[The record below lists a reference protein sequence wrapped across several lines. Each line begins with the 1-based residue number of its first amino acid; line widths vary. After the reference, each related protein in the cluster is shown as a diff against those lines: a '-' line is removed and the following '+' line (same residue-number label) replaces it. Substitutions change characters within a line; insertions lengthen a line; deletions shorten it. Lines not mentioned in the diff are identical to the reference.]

1 MGSNYDYSGY
11 SDLALERRKA
21 DTDIKGVSYVKER
34 GDYGEWEKIEIN
46 SIEGER
52 SIGRPCGAYDTLRLP
67 DMNTLDES
75 EIDEAKNEIAKEL
88 CRMCEYLCVNPMRI
102 LVVGLGNEELT
113 PDALGPISAKVVKPT
128 LHISKSDFELFD
140 ALECS
145 EIAVI
150 CPDVKV
156 HSGLESC
163 DVVRGVCESIS
174 PDVVIAIDSLASTS
188 PTRLGNTIQISS
200 TGIIPGAGLGSRQGA
215 INEETI
221 GVPVI
226 AVGVPTIIDSRCFTS
241 EIDNGQV
248 GDGMFVSPK
257 EINEIVAIAGRII
270 GGGINQAFGINA
282 F

>member
-1 MGSNYDYSGY
+1 MDYDYSGY
-11 SDLALERRKA
+11 SDLALERRQLN
-21 DTDIKGVSYVKER
+21 TDIEGVSYIKEI
-34 GDYGEWEKIEIN
+34 GEYGEWERIEIQ
-46 SIEGER
+46 SIEGEK
-52 SIGRPCGAYDTLRLP
+52 SIGRPRGVYDTLRLP

-88 CRMCEYLCVNPMRI
+88 CRMCEYLTVTPMRI

-113 PDALGPISAKVVKPT
+113 PDALGPQSAKIVKPT
-128 LHISKSDFELFD
+128 LHISKSDWELFD
-140 ALECS
+140 SLDCS

-156 HSGLESC
+156 HSGLESRE
-163 DVVRGVCESIS
+163 VVKGVCESVS

-200 TGIIPGAGLGSRQGA
+200 TGIIPGAGLGNRQGA
-215 INEETI
+215 INEAAL

-226 AVGVPTIIDSRCFTS
+226 AVGVPTIIDSRCFIS
-241 EIDNGQV
+241 GADNGNI
-248 GDGMFVSPK
+248 GGGMFVSPK
-257 EINEIVAIAGRII
+257 EINEIVAIAARII